1 MIASPAMGVFMSNAH
16 GAVIFIYDGLNGIGF
31 RIPEVQVGA
40 PRDQIAKRAAILEG
54 LGGGEVAQF
63 QRRGTPAEPSSYLTT
78 ENPAVIA
85 YVRGLKKEHPIR
97 EDLSLIPI
105 RCPYCEFALPS
116 NTQEDREALSIH
128 LSNDC
133 QGMTDADVDDGDAK

>member
-1 MIASPAMGVFMSNAH
+1 MSNAH

-31 RIPEVQVGA
+31 RVPETQIGEPHTQV
-40 PRDQIAKRAAILEG
+40 AKRAAVIEG
-54 LGGGEVAQF
+54 IGGGEVVQF
-63 QRRGTPAEPSSYLTT
+63 HRRGTPAEPSCYLTT

-85 YVRGLKKEHPIR
+85 YVRGLKKDHPIR

-116 NTQEDREALSIH
+116 NTQEDREKLSIH

-133 QGMTDADVDDGDAK
+133 QGMPDANDDDGDAQ

>member
-1 MIASPAMGVFMSNAH
+1 MVNAH

-31 RIPEVQVGA
+31 RIPDVPEEA
-40 PRDQIAKRAAILEG
+40 PRDVFAKRAALVEAF
-54 LGGGEVAQF
+54 GGEVAQF

-78 ENPAVIA
+78 EDPLAIA

-116 NTQEDREALSIH
+116 NTQEDRESLSIH

-133 QGMTDADVDDGDAK
+133 QGMTDADVDDGDAQ